1 MLTYL
6 DGGLPVVT
14 KQRLSA
20 PERRTQTLERVS
32 RAFAAK
38 GFVGTTSADL
48 AQAAGVSQGMLYK
61 LFGSKR
67 ALYQS
72 MIEHKLA
79 HAGWGDFPS
88 DAKASEEEFFRS
100 MAQAIFAKVE
110 ADPDFVR
117 LLLFSDLQGSEF
129 AELFHEAMGGAVVAA
144 VADFLRHRVAS
155 GHVRELDA
163 DVTGIAF
170 LCMTWQYAVGT
181 KVFCQSRLPKAPDE
195 EVIETLVSLFLQGI
209 QR

>member
-1 MLTYL
+1 M
-6 DGGLPVVT
+6 VT
-14 KQRLSA
+14 KQRLSG
-20 PERRTQTLERVS
+20 PERRTQTLELVS

-38 GFVGTTSADL
+38 DFLGTTSADL

-67 ALYQS
+67 ALYQA

-79 HAGWGDFPS
+79 HAGWGDFPV
-88 DAKASEEEFFRS
+88 DAEASEEEFFRR
-100 MAQAIFAKVE
+100 MAQAIFSKVE

-129 AELFHEAMGGAVVAA
+129 AELFHEAMGGTVVAA
-144 VADFLRHRVAS
+144 VGDYLRKRVAS
-155 GHVRELDA
+155 RQVRELA
-163 DVTGIAF
+163 PDVAGVAF

-181 KVFCQSRLPKAPDE
+181 KVFCQGRLPQAPDE
-195 EVIETLVSLFLQGI
+195 QVIETLVSLFLQGI
-209 QR
+209 QQ

>member
-1 MLTYL
+1 M
-6 DGGLPVVT
+6 VT
-14 KQRLSA
+14 KQRLSG

-48 AQAAGVSQGMLYK
+48 AAAAGVSQGMLYK

-67 ALYQS
+67 ALYQA

-79 HAGWGDFPS
+79 HAGWGDFPVEA
-88 DAKASEEEFFRS
+88 DASEEEFFRR
-100 MAQAIFAKVE
+100 MAQAIFSKVE

-129 AELFHEAMGGAVVAA
+129 AELFHEALGGAVVAA
-144 VADFLRHRVAS
+144 VGDYLRQGVAS
-155 GHVRELDA
+155 GQVRALDP
-163 DVTGIAF
+163 DVTGVAF

-181 KVFCQSRLPKAPDE
+181 KVFCQGRLPQAPDE
-195 EVIETLVSLFLQGI
+195 EVIETLVSLFLRGI
-209 QR
+209 QQ

>member
-1 MLTYL
+1 M
-6 DGGLPVVT
+6 VT

-20 PERRTQTLERVS
+20 PERRTQTLELVS

-48 AQAAGVSQGMLYK
+48 SEAAGVSQGMLYK

-67 ALYQS
+67 ALYQA

-79 HAGWGDFPS
+79 HAGWGDFPV
-88 DAKASEEEFFRS
+88 DAGVGEEEFFRR
-100 MAQAIFAKVE
+100 MATAIFAKVE

-117 LLLFSDLQGSEF
+117 LLLYSDLQGSEF
-129 AELFHEAMGGAVVAA
+129 AKLFHEAMGGAVVTA
-144 VADFLRHRVAS
+144 VGDYLRKNVAEGRV
-155 GHVRELDA
+155 RKLDP
-163 DVTGIAF
+163 DVTGVAF

-181 KVFCQSRLPKAPDE
+181 KVFCQDRLPQAPDE
-195 EVIETLVSLFLQGI
+195 QVIETLVSLFLEGI
-209 QR
+209 QA